1 MELSSQFNRLICKD
15 VRIILI
21 RYPVPRLEQNSVPL
35 LRSVYYSVTDLSK
48 KLTYPVGLPL
58 IVKNSNSQ
66 NNKQCNITGTR
77 QLHKTFEI
85 KRLILFKAVSSIQ
98 SLNFN

>member
-1 MELSSQFNRLICKD
+1 MELSTQFNRLICRD

-21 RYPVPRLEQNSVPL
+21 GYPVPGLKQNSVPV
-35 LRSVYYSVTDLSK
+35 LRSVYYSATDLCK
-48 KLTYPVGLPL
+48 MLTYPVRLTS

-66 NNKQCNITGTR
+66 NNKQCNITGTQ
-77 QLHKTFEI
+77 QLNKTFEI